1 MLFSAENQQVRIAL
15 RTGRWSIG
23 KKVNEHDGAEYV
35 KVKKGSCVSICDVLR
50 SPCTCAVSRKTLE
63 RLAENRHCRLA
74 DQVPEIKDR
83 EMEKKRNGEERE
95 KEKKQKKEKMDVRGG
110 NEEEEEEE
118 KKISGKR
125 RKSGKDWRQRKGKKK
140 IVKSRKRKRIRR
152 RRAGEA

>member
-1 MLFSAENQQVRIAL
+1 MRRGNRVTLILALYKPSYSILSSDVGEMTLLFSAENQQVRIAL

-95 KEKKQKKEKMDVRGG
+95 KEKK
-110 NEEEEEEE
+110 N
-118 KKISGKR
+118 
-125 RKSGKDWRQRKGKKK
+125 
-140 IVKSRKRKRIRR
+140 KRKKRWM
-152 RRAGEA
+152 